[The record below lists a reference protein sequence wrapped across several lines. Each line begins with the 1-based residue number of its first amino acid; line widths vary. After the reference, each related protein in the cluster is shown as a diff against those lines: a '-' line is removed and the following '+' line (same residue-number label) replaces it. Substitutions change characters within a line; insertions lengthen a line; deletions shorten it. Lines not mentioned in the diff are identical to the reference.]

1 MTNTELAPNEVYRG
15 YTIVNMVEN
24 PDEFRIM
31 FNDNEYIHVSDG
43 VDTEVATF
51 IHVDHAKSYIDS
63 AIRSTEL
70 RDLAIPRERVEL
82 GESGMNYIV
91 NTPGGDI
98 KAMSL
103 GDTEYPSL
111 DIEVQ
116 GRMVAYVEWHPD
128 SKQFN
133 LYVYDE
139 EDELIFSLENI
150 RKVKTD

>member
-1 MTNTELAPNEVYRG
+1 VKNKAPLTHQIERTVYRK
-15 YTIVNMVEN
+15 
-24 PDEFRIM
+24 
-31 FNDNEYIHVSDG
+31 VSR
-43 VDTEVATF
+43 A
-51 IHVDHAKSYIDS
+51 
-63 AIRSTEL
+63 L
-70 RDLAIPRERVEL
+70 PRQRVEL

-116 GRMVAYVEWHPD
+116 GRVVAFVEWHPD

-133 LYVYDE
+133 LYVYGENQDE
-139 EDELIFSLENI
+139 PIFTLQNI
-150 RKVKTD
+150 RKLEGD